1 MPTVRAVVTP
11 VVTSEP
17 ILPPGGISPPTP
29 VPTPEEDSPLLRLWR
44 ALLELVGR

>member
-11 VVTSEP
+11 AATSAP
-17 ILPPGGISPPTP
+17 ILPPDGILTPTP